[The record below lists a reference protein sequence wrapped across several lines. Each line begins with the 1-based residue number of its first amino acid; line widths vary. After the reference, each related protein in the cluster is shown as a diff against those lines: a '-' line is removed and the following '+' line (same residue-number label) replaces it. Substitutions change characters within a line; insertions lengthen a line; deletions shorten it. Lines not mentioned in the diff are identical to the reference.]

1 MLIEYQEAH
10 SGYGQRLG
18 LLALGVWLSGAA
30 FLVGVLAVEGASAG
44 NAAPITIQST
54 MDSAID
60 PSADA
65 LWASVGTVETQ
76 RGTAQRAPQSAAE
89 WGRLL
94 GHAQTLITGA
104 RQLQRPGLAVGGDGH
119 SPLADASVPGT
130 RTAVQIRA
138 DIDRDPARFVRAAQR
153 LEAGGRQALAAIT
166 ARNPERL
173 IAAGAA
179 IDAACEACHAAYWYP
194 RGKPLS
200 LPPVDRFDAV
210 AGRP

>member
-76 RGTAQRAPQSAAE
+76 RGTAQRAPQSTAE

-94 GHAQTLITGA
+94 GHAQTLIAGA
-104 RQLQRPGLAVGGDGH
+104 RQLQRPGLAVGAMGIVRSQTRRSRVHARRSRFVPTSIATRRG
-119 SPLADASVPGT
+119 LSVPPNGW
-130 RTAVQIRA
+130 RRAV
-138 DIDRDPARFVRAAQR
+138 
-153 LEAGGRQALAAIT
+153 
-166 ARNPERL
+166 
-173 IAAGAA
+173 
-179 IDAACEACHAAYWYP
+179 
-194 RGKPLS
+194 
-200 LPPVDRFDAV
+200 
-210 AGRP
+210 GRPWPRSPHATPSA